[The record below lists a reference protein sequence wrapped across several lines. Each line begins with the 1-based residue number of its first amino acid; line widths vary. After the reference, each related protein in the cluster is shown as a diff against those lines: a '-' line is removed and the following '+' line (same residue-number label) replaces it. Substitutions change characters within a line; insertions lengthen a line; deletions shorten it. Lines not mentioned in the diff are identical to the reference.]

1 MLIKE
6 RKAKDDKNNI
16 NLWSNKYNTISI
28 RLP

>member
-6 RKAKDDKNNI
+6 RKAKDDKNNN